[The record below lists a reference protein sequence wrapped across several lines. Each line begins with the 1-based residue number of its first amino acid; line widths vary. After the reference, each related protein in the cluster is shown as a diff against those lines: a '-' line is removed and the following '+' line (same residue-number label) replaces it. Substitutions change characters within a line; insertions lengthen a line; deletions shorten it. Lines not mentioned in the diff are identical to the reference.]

1 MKKFAFS
8 TLTVALMLTLL
19 VGCGKKDPVEVP
31 TTQAPTTEAMTQPV
45 ETDAVT
51 ESTDAAETT
60 DGTTDATEAVEAT
73 ELEKLMDSLYAA
85 HGEIDLPLMSNVLDL
100 NDADAVKYNT
110 GLATGDKLSEVVV
123 SEPMMGQAYSL
134 VLAKVKDAA
143 DAEAVAKEMFENI
156 DTRKWVC
163 VEADTK
169 TAAFSGDTVMF
180 FMVSSDFADLVSTES
195 VMEAFKTV
203 AGGEVTEIG

>member
-8 TLTVALMLTLL
+8 TLTVALMLALL

-31 TTQAPTTEAMTQPV
+31 TTQAPTTEAVTQPV

-60 DGTTDATEAVEAT
+60 AGTMDATEAVEAT

-110 GLATGDKLSEVVV
+110 GLAAGDKLSEVVV

>member
-8 TLTVALMLTLL
+8 ALTVALMLAML
-19 VGCGKKDPVEVP
+19 VGCGKKEPAEVP
-31 TTQAPTTEAMTQPV
+31 TTQAPTTEAVTQPV
-45 ETDAVT
+45 ETDAA
-51 ESTDAAETT
+51 DETT
-60 DGTTDATEAVEAT
+60 EAIDGTEAVEAT

-85 HGEIDLPLMSNVLDL
+85 HKELELPLMTTVLDL
-100 NDADAVKYNT
+100 TSNDMVKYNT
-110 GLATGDKLSEVVV
+110 GLTTGEKLSEAVV

-143 DAEAVAKEMFENI
+143 DAEAVAKEMYENI

-169 TAAFSGDTVMF
+169 TAAFSGDTVML
-180 FMVSSDFADLVSTES
+180 FMVNSDFADS
-195 VMEAFKTV
+195 VTTDSILEAFKTV

>member
-8 TLTVALMLTLL
+8 ALTVALMLAML
-19 VGCGKKDPVEVP
+19 VGCGKKEPAEVP
-31 TTQAPTTEAMTQPV
+31 TTQAPTTEAVTQPV
-45 ETDAVT
+45 ETDAA
-51 ESTDAAETT
+51 DETT
-60 DGTTDATEAVEAT
+60 EAIDGTEAVEAT

-85 HGEIDLPLMSNVLDL
+85 HKELELPLMTTVLDL
-100 NDADAVKYNT
+100 TSNDMVKYNT
-110 GLATGDKLSEVVV
+110 GLTTGEKLSEAVV

-143 DAEAVAKEMFENI
+143 DAEAVAKEMYENI

-169 TAAFSGDTVMF
+169 TAAFSGDTVML
-180 FMVSSDFADLVSTES
+180 FMVSSDFADS
-195 VMEAFKTV
+195 VTTDSILEAFKTV

>member
-110 GLATGDKLSEVVV
+110 GLTTGDKLSEVVV